1 MVREDPPSSRPNTSH
16 QRSRKPQVGE
26 YSPIHVGRLR
36 WSGVKQDADVA
47 TTEHEGLHDELPTR
61 VVDDDSTPK
70 PLLLTVEQA
79 AEILTIGRSTIYQLI
94 WNAEL
99 APIRI
104 GRSVRFTVNQLEEF
118 VNRRQAEVSR

>member
-16 QRSRKPQVGE
+16 QRSREHQIGE
-26 YSPIHVGRLR
+26 FSPSHVGRLR

-47 TTEHEGLHDELPTR
+47 TKAHGVLNDDEPAHEHVNDG
-61 VVDDDSTPK
+61 TPK
-70 PLLLTVEQA
+70 PLLITVEQA

-99 APIRI
+99 VPIRI
-104 GRSVRFTVNQLEEF
+104 GRSVRFTMDQLEEF
-118 VNRRQAEVSR
+118 VNRRQAEVGG